1 MGFNSAFKGLNWQ
14 SLFCFPKV
22 IQLASQKYRL
32 FSSWRWMQH
41 LIVWSF
47 INRSRNH
54 NCNTDLQHLLHCTD
68 DCNFLRCIN
77 LELCSKTRA
86 DVQICWKEGTLND
99 NQLNP
104 LRELL
109 EATIYCHWGL
119 WICDNFSACCSEFEV
134 MDCRC
139 KYLGTGGDTYCKLHC
154 TFQECGREV
163 LCEWS
168 LQCRNVYTHIHVT
181 VYVNQ

>member
-1 MGFNSAFKGLNWQ
+1 
-14 SLFCFPKV
+14 
-22 IQLASQKYRL
+22 
-32 FSSWRWMQH
+32 MQH
-41 LIVWSF
+41 LIVWSC
-47 INRSRNH
+47 INSSKNH
-54 NCNTDLQHLLHCTD
+54 NCSTDLQHLLHCTD

-86 DVQICWKEGTLND
+86 DIQICWKEGTLND

-119 WICDNFSACCSEFEV
+119 WICDNFRACCSECEV

-139 KYLGTGGDTYCKLHC
+139 NTYA
-154 TFQECGREV
+154 REV
-163 LCEWS
+163 IHTVSCIVLPSNVEGKYCVSGLCNVGMCILIFM
-168 LQCRNVYTHIHVT
+168 LQFM
-181 VYVNQ
+181 